1 MTTDGRKDL
10 QQRPGP
16 GRIRT
21 RWRARQDQRGTG
33 GGSEGTGQ
41 GEEQQQQQYP
51 DGGARST
58 RQISVRPTFAT
69 RGSWS
74 RSEQATDE
82 CPNSRKERKR
92 AHKQRVSGVFAIA
105 KSWRGHLVCMGRG
118 ILCNFKVISVVCILE
133 HFCSRSSVLSFSG
146 VVSGNVWNSDVSS
159 ILLLAKSDEWR

>member
-1 MTTDGRKDL
+1 MSTDGRKDL
-10 QQRPGP
+10 RQRPGP

-33 GGSEGTGQ
+33 GGSEGT
-41 GEEQQQQQYP
+41 EQQQYP
-51 DGGARST
+51 DGGARTT
-58 RQISVRPTFAT
+58 RQISVRTTFAT

-74 RSEQATDE
+74 RSGQAKDD
-82 CPNSRKERKR
+82 CPNSRGERER

-118 ILCNFKVISVVCILE
+118 ILCNSKVISVVCILE

-146 VVSGNVWNSDVSS
+146 VVSGNVWNSNASS